1 MRTILVVL
9 AAGLSLLAACQRGPD
24 PKVLAAN
31 AEAGKAF
38 LAKNAAEP
46 GVKSLPSGLQYVVVR
61 SGPETGVRPLPGDQI
76 KVHYEGKLLSGQVF
90 DSSYDRGVPAVMP
103 LDGLIPG
110 WVEALQLMRPG
121 DEWRIFVPAD
131 LGYGD
136 QGGGPIPP
144 GATLV
149 FRIEL
154 IDVLPGP
161 RHKPVG

>member
-1 MRTILVVL
+1 MRLVLIAL
-9 AAGLSLLAACQRGPD
+9 AAGLSLLTACQRGPD

-31 AEAGKAF
+31 VEAEKTF

-46 GVKSLPSGLQYVVVR
+46 GVKTLPSGLQYAVVR
-61 SGPETGVRPLPGDQI
+61 SGPAEGLRPLPGDQI
-76 KVHYEGKLLSGQVF
+76 KVHYEGKLLSGEVF

-161 RHKPVG
+161 RHKSGG

>member
-1 MRTILVVL
+1 MRLALIAL

-38 LAKNAAEP
+38 LVKNAAEP
-46 GVKSLPSGLQYVVVR
+46 GVKTLPSGLQYVVVR
-61 SGPETGVRPLPGDQI
+61 SGAADGVRPLPGDQI
-76 KVHYEGKLLSGQVF
+76 KVHYEGKLLSGEVF

-154 IDVLPGP
+154 IGVLPGP
-161 RHKPVG
+161 RHKQAG

>member
-1 MRTILVVL
+1 MRLALIAL

-38 LAKNAAEP
+38 LVKNAAEP

-61 SGPETGVRPLPGDQI
+61 SGAADGVRPLPGDQI
-76 KVHYEGKLLSGQVF
+76 KVHYEGKLLSGEVF

-121 DEWRIFVPAD
+121 DEWRIFVPAE

-161 RHKPVG
+161 RHKQAG

>member
-1 MRTILVVL
+1 MRLALVVL

-38 LAKNAAEP
+38 LAKNASEP
-46 GVKSLPSGLQYVVVR
+46 GVRALPSGLQYQVVK
-61 SGPETGVRPLPGDQI
+61 SGPADGVRPLPGDQI
-76 KVHYEGKLLSGQVF
+76 KVHYEGKLLSGEVF

-121 DEWRIFVPAD
+121 DEWRIFVPAA

-136 QGGGPIPP
+136 EGGGPIPP

-161 RHKPVG
+161 RHRSGG

>member
-46 GVKSLPSGLQYVVVR
+46 GVKSLPSGMQYVVVR

>member
-110 WVEALQLMRPG
+110 WVEALQLMHPG

-161 RHKPVG
+161 RHRSAG

>member
-1 MRTILVVL
+1 MRLALIVL

-38 LAKNAAEP
+38 LAKNASEP
-46 GVKSLPSGLQYVVVR
+46 GVRALPSGLQYQVVK
-61 SGPETGVRPLPGDQI
+61 SGPAEGVRPLPGDQI
-76 KVHYEGKLLSGQVF
+76 KVHYEGKLLSGEVF

-121 DEWRIFVPAD
+121 DEWRIFVPAA

-136 QGGGPIPP
+136 EGGGPIPP

-161 RHKPVG
+161 RHRSGG

>member
-1 MRTILVVL
+1 MRLALVVL

-38 LAKNAAEP
+38 LAKNASEP
-46 GVKSLPSGLQYVVVR
+46 GVRALPSGLQYQVVK
-61 SGPETGVRPLPGDQI
+61 SGPADGVRPLPGDQI
-76 KVHYEGKLLSGQVF
+76 KVHYEGKLLSGEVF
-90 DSSYDRGVPAVMP
+90 DSSYERGVPAVMP

-121 DEWRIFVPAD
+121 DEWRIFVPAA

-136 QGGGPIPP
+136 EGGGPIPP

-161 RHKPVG
+161 RHKSGG

>member
-121 DEWRIFVPAD
+121 DEWRIFVPAG

>member
-1 MRTILVVL
+1 MRLALVVL

-38 LAKNAAEP
+38 LAKNASEP
-46 GVKSLPSGLQYVVVR
+46 GVRTLPSGLQYQVVK
-61 SGPETGVRPLPGDQI
+61 SGPAEGVRPLPGDQI
-76 KVHYEGKLLSGQVF
+76 KVHYEGKLLTGEVF
-90 DSSYDRGVPAVMP
+90 DSSYERGVPAVMP

-121 DEWRIFVPAD
+121 DEWRIFVPAA

-136 QGGGPIPP
+136 EGGGPIPP

-161 RHKPVG
+161 RHRSGG